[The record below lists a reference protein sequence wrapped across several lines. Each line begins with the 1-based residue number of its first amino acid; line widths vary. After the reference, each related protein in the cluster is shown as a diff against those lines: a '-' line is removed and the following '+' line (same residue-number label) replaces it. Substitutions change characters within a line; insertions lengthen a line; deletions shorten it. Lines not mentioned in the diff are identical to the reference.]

1 MAEENKGLILAQDSY
16 IRTIEET
23 KVNNQNLV
31 SENSELKRIISQS
44 NILGQDLI
52 DCQDRLRSFEN
63 ENEQLKIELRN
74 QNHQYEVIITQLR
87 D

>member
-23 KVNNQNLV
+23 KVNNQNLA
-31 SENSELKRIISQS
+31 SENSELKRIVSQS

-52 DCQDRLRSFEN
+52 DSQDRLRQFEN

-74 QNHQYEVIITQLR
+74 QKH
-87 D
+87 